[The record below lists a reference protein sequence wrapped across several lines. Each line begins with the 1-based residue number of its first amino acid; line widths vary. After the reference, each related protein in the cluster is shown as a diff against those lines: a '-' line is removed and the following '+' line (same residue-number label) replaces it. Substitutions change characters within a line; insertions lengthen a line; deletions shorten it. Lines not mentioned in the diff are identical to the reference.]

1 MPCPQGQSGQV
12 LKISLI
18 SNVKTG
24 RFAVKRME
32 DYEMFCYYNLCYYS

>member
-1 MPCPQGQSGQV
+1 MLCPQGQSGQV
-12 LKISLI
+12 QKILPV

-24 RFAVKRME
+24 RFAVKRMK